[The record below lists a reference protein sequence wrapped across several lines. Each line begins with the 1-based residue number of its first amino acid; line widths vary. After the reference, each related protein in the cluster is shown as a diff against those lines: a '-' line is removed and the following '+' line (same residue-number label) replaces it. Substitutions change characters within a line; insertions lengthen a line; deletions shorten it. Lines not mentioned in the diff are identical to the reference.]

1 MAILGKLIREKNDCI
16 NFRSGDVLGD
26 VIIEKDYLQLRT
38 YAKGDLEREDGSK
51 QNIQFDK
58 KMAKEF
64 RAFLNEFIDGK

>member
-1 MAILGKLIREKNDCI
+1 MAILGKLIREKNERI
-16 NFRSGDVLGD
+16 NFRSGEVLGD
-26 VIIEKDYLQLRT
+26 VIIERDFLQLRT

-64 RAFLNEFIDGK
+64 RAFLDEFIEGK